1 MALVSLQKFPNPV
14 AMTPEEVD
22 REFLRAYEKAS
33 RTSQKLPPDL
43 MLKLYA
49 YYKQATKHSQAYIPS
64 GNSDLKNAFKL
75 NALLQV
81 KGLTVLE
88 AKEAYIQLVEENIHD

>member
-1 MALVSLQKFPNPV
+1 MRKFPKPT

-22 REFLRAYEKAS
+22 MEFKKAYEKAS
-33 RTSQKLPPDL
+33 KTAQKFPPDL

-49 YYKQATKHSQAYIPS
+49 YYKHAIGHTTVYIPS
-64 GNSDLKNAFKL
+64 GESDIKNAFKL

-81 KGLTVLE
+81 KDITILE
-88 AKEAYIQLVEENIHD
+88 AKQAYIRLVEENIQD